1 MQLEMSKRTRPV
13 KKKVLIIEDDL
24 DVSDILTVLL
34 EGLETQVFTAAD
46 GQAGVAA
53 TLKEKPDLILVD
65 LHLPGMNGLDVI
77 RTLRATPGLG
87 SLPIIVITGNSTVEY
102 IRETARLGATDFL
115 VKANVL
121 AGAGLQRIKKHLRS
135 DVRSP
140 RKINPS
146 Q

>member
-1 MQLEMSKRTRPV
+1 MTKRTRPG

-24 DVSDILTVLL
+24 DVSNILTVLL
-34 EGLETQVFTAAD
+34 EGLEAQVFTAAD

-65 LHLPGMNGLDVI
+65 LHLPGMNGLEVI

-121 AGAGLQRIKKHLRS
+121 SGAGLQRIQKYLQPKVRASKK
-135 DVRSP
+135 
-140 RKINPS
+140 IGPS
-146 Q
+146 R

>member
-1 MQLEMSKRTRPV
+1 MTKRTRPG

-24 DVSDILTVLL
+24 DVSNILTVLL
-34 EGLETQVFTAAD
+34 EGLEAQVFTAAD
-46 GQAGVAA
+46 GHAGVAA

-65 LHLPGMNGLDVI
+65 LHLPGMNGLEVI

-121 AGAGLQRIKKHLRS
+121 SGAGLQRIQKYLQPKVRASKK
-135 DVRSP
+135 
-140 RKINPS
+140 IGPS
-146 Q
+146 R

>member
-1 MQLEMSKRTRPV
+1 MTKRTRPG

-24 DVSDILTVLL
+24 DVSNILTVLL
-34 EGLETQVFTAAD
+34 EGLDAQVFTAAD

-65 LHLPGMNGLDVI
+65 LHLPGMNGLEVI

-121 AGAGLQRIKKHLRS
+121 SGAGLQRIQKYLQPKVRASKK
-135 DVRSP
+135 
-140 RKINPS
+140 IGPS
-146 Q
+146 R